1 MNIVGT
7 LSVVD
12 PGQKGEDD
20 NVQIGMWNPLS
31 ESLKQNQHHYF
42 KNKDAFKNLFTQIL
56 LKSLTYLSQ
65 SFMLEQFKS
74 LWFPHIH
81 QAILVEVIASEKSD
95 I

>member
-1 MNIVGT
+1 MTIVGT

-20 NVQIGMWNPLS
+20 NVRIGMCNPMS

-42 KNKDAFKNLFTQIL
+42 KNKDAFKNLFTQTL
-56 LKSLTYLSQ
+56 LKSLAYLLQ
-65 SFMLEQFKS
+65 SMLEQFKS
-74 LWFPHIH
+74 LWFPHVR